1 MVPRVDILMGGKACI
16 LGEICM
22 LVVVSIIAVLEFRS
36 KFIIA
41 VQVDYFDVP

>member
-1 MVPRVDILMGGKACI
+1 MGGKACI

-22 LVVVSIIAVLEFRS
+22 LVVVSVIAMLEFRC

-41 VQVDYFDVP
+41 VHSDYFDLP